1 MMNPNE
7 AETRKRL
14 IDAQIAKSGW
24 NLCDPIEVRFEV
36 TASGDDDDWFDGI
49 TDYSLY
55 APNGEIIAIVEA
67 KRQSRSPQTARRQ
80 AELYVERIEQNQS
93 FRPFVFLANGNEI
106 WFWNTEEETP
116 REVAGFFSRE
126 DLERLLFIKQ
136 NKQPLADASINKDI
150 SGRLYQQE
158 AIRRVSKTFEIDKKR
173 RALLVMATGTGK
185 TRTSMGLIDLFLK
198 TNQARRVL
206 FLADRD
212 ALVDQALT
220 DGIREHLPSEPND
233 RIFTHSIDKTKRLYV
248 ATLHTIGRCFEEFSP
263 AFFDLI
269 IFDEAHRSIFN
280 KLGEVIEYFDA
291 RMIGLTATPADFVDR
306 DTFLLFDCPDG
317 VPTFVYSYRQAIEDG
332 ILVDYSLYKAQTNFQ
347 RSGIKGVDLTE
358 EEQNLLIE
366 QGIDPDDI
374 DYAGTDIEKKVS
386 DKDTLRKQW
395 AEIWDVCLKD
405 GSGQLPGKT
414 IIFAITQAHAERL
427 MIAFEELH
435 PQFKALVRV
444 MTHDTERVRNGSWGD
459 GLITQFKK
467 NDMPRIAISVDM
479 LDTGIDV
486 PEIVNLV
493 FMKPVQSRI
502 KLEQMI
508 GRGTRHNDVCK
519 FRNRLPEGKKT
530 EFKIIDFWE
539 NDFNKKADET
549 NKQTVPVLVTVFN
562 TRLNIARLYL
572 KKQDSEDFKAT
583 ISDLREMVNRIP
595 QDSFQVKKILP
606 QISQVWDDSYWQ
618 FWSQNKL
625 DFLRLKLSPL
635 LRFVPNVD
643 VEAETFTSKVE
654 RLKYQILTGKDTE
667 KVIASINEDVSR
679 MPDFVLE
686 KPFCRESAELCM
698 SGQIRSA
705 NSQQLNAVIRNLA
718 PEMKNRRDME
728 NLFITLDLPDY
739 IATRGYITLSVGG
752 ERIFVEQYR
761 ERVEQRVNSLVE
773 NHPTVLAIRQGEAVS
788 DEQLIALEKVL
799 RKTLGVADVQLTK
812 DNIRKAYGFRV
823 NSFLGFI
830 RHLLELESLPNYETI
845 VARKFEEF
853 AAQHNYT
860 GEQLTFLRA
869 LQSEFLRKD
878 KLEHADLYDSNAIK
892 RFGNNAVD
900 RLFSETDK
908 AEILLFTEQIV
919 A

>member
-1 MMNPNE
+1 MNPNE
-7 AETRKRL
+7 AQTRKAL
-14 IDAQIAKSGW
+14 IDVQIAKAGW
-24 NLCDPIEVRFEV
+24 DLSDSNEVRFEV
-36 TASGDDDDWFDGI
+36 TASGIDDDWFDGI

-55 APNGEIIAIVEA
+55 LPNGEIIAIVEA
-67 KRQSRSPQTARRQ
+67 KRQSRSPQTAREQ
-80 AELYVERIEQNQS
+80 AILYAERIQRNQS
-93 FRPFVFLANGNEI
+93 FRPFVFLTNGVEI

-116 REVAGFFSRE
+116 RKVAGFFARE

-136 NKQPLADASINKDI
+136 NKQALAEASINTDI
-150 SGRLYQQE
+150 AGRLYQQE
-158 AIRRVSKTFEIDKKR
+158 AIRRVSKTFEVDKRR

-185 TRTSMGLIDLFLK
+185 TRTSMGLIELFLK
-198 TNQARRVL
+198 THQASRVL

-220 DGIREHLPSEPND
+220 DGIRQHLPTEPND
-233 RIFTHSIDKTKRLYV
+233 RIFTYNIDKSKRLYV

-280 KLGEVIEYFDA
+280 KLGEVIQYFDA

-317 VPTFVYSYRQAIEDG
+317 VPTFSYSYSQAIADG

-366 QGIDPDDI
+366 QGIDPDEV

-405 GSGQLPGKT
+405 ESGQLPGKT
-414 IIFAITQAHAERL
+414 IIFAMTQAHAERL

-435 PQFKALVRV
+435 PQFKDLVRV
-444 MTHDTERVRNGSWGD
+444 MTHDTERVRNGTWGD
-459 GLITQFKK
+459 GLITKFKK
-467 NDMPRIAISVDM
+467 QDVPRIAISVDM

-493 FMKPVQSRI
+493 FMKPVHSRI

-508 GRGTRHNDVCK
+508 GRGTRNDEACK
-519 FRNRLPEGKKT
+519 FKKRLPNGKKT

-539 NDFNKKADET
+539 NDFNKKAEET
-549 NKQTVPVLVTVFN
+549 IRQTVPVLVTIFN
-562 TRLNIARLYL
+562 TRLNIARHYL
-572 KKQDSEDFKAT
+572 NKQDSEDFKST
-583 ISDLREMVNRIP
+583 IFDLREMINRIP
-595 QDSFQVKKILP
+595 QDSFQVKKTFP
-606 QISQVWDDSYWQ
+606 QISQVWEDSYWQ
-618 FWSQNKL
+618 FWSGNKL
-625 DFLRLKLSPL
+625 DFLRLKISPL

-643 VEAETFTSKVE
+643 VEAETFTSKLE
-654 RLKYQILTGKDTE
+654 RLKYQILID
-667 KVIASINEDVSR
+667 KVAETTIESINEDVSR
-679 MPDFVLE
+679 LPNFVLE
-686 KPFCRESAELCM
+686 KPFCRDSAELCI
-698 SGQIRSA
+698 SGQIRTA
-705 NSQQLNAVIRNLA
+705 TTQQLNAVIRNLA
-718 PEMKNRRDME
+718 PEMKNRREKE

-739 IATRGYITLSVGG
+739 IATRGYITLSEGG
-752 ERIFVEQYR
+752 ERLFVEEYR
-761 ERVEQRVNSLVE
+761 ERVEQKVRSLVE
-773 NHPTVLAIRQGEAVS
+773 THPTVLAIRRGEAVS
-788 DEQLIALEKVL
+788 DEQLMALEKVL
-799 RKTLGVADVQLTK
+799 RETLSAADVQLTK

-853 AAQHNYT
+853 SAQHNYT
-860 GEQLTFLRA
+860 GDQLTFLRA

-878 KLEHADLYDSNAIK
+878 KLDLADLYDSNAIR

-900 RLFSETDK
+900 KLFSETDK
-908 AEILLFTEQIV
+908 AKILQFTEQIV

>member
-1 MMNPNE
+1 MNPNE
-7 AETRKRL
+7 AQTRKAL
-14 IDAQIAKSGW
+14 IDVQIAKAGW
-24 NLCDPIEVRFEV
+24 DLSNSNEVRFEV
-36 TASGDDDDWFDGI
+36 TASGIDDDWFDGI

-55 APNGEIIAIVEA
+55 LPNGEIIAIVEA
-67 KRQSRSPQTARRQ
+67 KRQSRSPQTAREQ
-80 AELYVERIEQNQS
+80 AKIYAERIQQNQS
-93 FRPFVFLANGNEI
+93 FRPFVFLTNGVEL

-116 REVAGFFSRE
+116 REVAGFFARD

-136 NKQPLADASINKDI
+136 SKLTLAGASINTDI
-150 SGRLYQQE
+150 AGRLYQQE
-158 AIRRVSKTFEIDKKR
+158 AIRRVSTTFEVDKKR

-185 TRTSMGLIDLFLK
+185 TRTSMGLIELFLK
-198 TNQARRVL
+198 THQASRVL

-220 DGIREHLPSEPND
+220 DGIRQHLPTEPND
-233 RIFTHSIDKTKRLYV
+233 RIFTYNIDKSKRLYV
-248 ATLHTIGRCFEEFSP
+248 ATLHTIGKCFEEFSP

-280 KLGEVIEYFDA
+280 KLGEVIQYFDA

-317 VPTFVYSYRQAIEDG
+317 VPTFSYPYRQAIADG

-366 QGIDPDDI
+366 QGIDPDEI

-395 AEIWDVCLKD
+395 AEVWDVCLKEE
-405 GSGQLPGKT
+405 SGQLPGKT
-414 IIFAITQAHAERL
+414 IIFAMTQAHAERL

-435 PQFKALVRV
+435 PQFKDLVRV
-444 MTHDTERVRNGSWGD
+444 MTHDTERVRNGTWGD
-459 GLITQFKK
+459 GLITKFKK
-467 NDMPRIAISVDM
+467 QDMPRIAISVDM

-493 FMKPVQSRI
+493 FMKPVHSRI
-502 KLEQMI
+502 KLDQMI
-508 GRGTRHNDVCK
+508 GRGTRNDEACK
-519 FRNRLPEGKKT
+519 FKNRLPNGKKT

-539 NDFNKKADET
+539 NDFNKKVEET
-549 NKQTVPVLVTVFN
+549 IRQTVPVLVTIFN
-562 TRLNIARLYL
+562 TRLNIARHYL
-572 KKQDSEDFKAT
+572 KKQDSEDFKST
-583 ISDLREMVNRIP
+583 IADLREMVNRIP

-606 QISQVWDDSYWQ
+606 QISQVWEDSYWQ

-643 VEAETFTSKVE
+643 VEAETFTSKLE
-654 RLKYQILTGKDTE
+654 RLKYQILID
-667 KVIASINEDVSR
+667 KVAESTVESINEDVSR
-679 MPDFVLE
+679 LPNFVLE
-686 KPFCRESAELCM
+686 KPFCRDSAELCI

-705 NSQQLNAVIRNLA
+705 TTQQLNAVIRYLA
-718 PEMKNRRDME
+718 PEMKNRREKE

-739 IATRGYITLSVGG
+739 IATRGYITLSEGG
-752 ERIFVEQYR
+752 ERLFVEEYR
-761 ERVEQRVNSLVE
+761 ERVEQKVNSLVE
-773 NHPTVLAIRQGEAVS
+773 THPTVLAIRRGEAVS
-788 DEQLIALEKVL
+788 DEQLMALEKVL
-799 RKTLGVADVQLTK
+799 RETLSAADVQLTK

-853 AAQHNYT
+853 SAQHNYT
-860 GEQLTFLRA
+860 GDQLTFLRA

-878 KLEHADLYDSNAIK
+878 KLDLADLYDSNAIR

-908 AEILLFTEQIV
+908 AKILQFTEQIV

>member
-1 MMNPNE
+1 MNLNE
-7 AETRKRL
+7 NQTRKQL
-14 IDAQIAKSGW
+14 IDGQIAKAVW
-24 NLCDPIEVRFEV
+24 NITDLTQVGFEV
-36 TASGDDDDWFDGI
+36 PASGDVEDWTDGI

-55 APNGEIIAIVEA
+55 LPNGEIIAVVEA
-67 KRQSRSPQTARRQ
+67 KKQSRSPHTARQQ
-80 AELYVERIEQNQS
+80 ALIYAEKIERNQS
-93 FRPFVFLANGNEI
+93 FRPFVFLANGIEI
-106 WFWNTEEETP
+106 WFWDTEDETP
-116 REVAGFFSRE
+116 REVAGFFSRD

-136 NKQPLADASINKDI
+136 NKTSLADALINTDI

-158 AIRRVSKTFEIDKKR
+158 AIRRVSTAFDVDKKR

-220 DGIREHLPSEPND
+220 DGIRQHLPNEPND

-280 KLGEVIEYFDA
+280 KLGEVIQYFDA

-306 DTFLLFDCPDG
+306 DTFLLFDCPDII
-317 VPTFVYSYRQAIEDG
+317 PTFCYSYKTAIDEKV
-332 ILVDYSLYKAQTNFQ
+332 LVDYSLYKAQTNFQ

-366 QGIDPDDI
+366 QGIDPDEI
-374 DYAGTDIEKKVS
+374 DYSGTDIEKTVS
-386 DKDTLRKQW
+386 DKDTLRRQW

-405 GSGQLPGKT
+405 ESGQLPGKT
-414 IIFAITQAHAERL
+414 IVFAMTQAHAERL
-427 MIAFEELH
+427 MVAFEEMY
-435 PQFKALVRV
+435 PQFPDLVRV
-444 MTHDTERVRNGSWGD
+444 MTHDTERVRNGSWGE
-459 GLITQFKK
+459 GLITKFKK
-467 NDMPRIAISVDM
+467 RDMPRIAISVDM

-493 FMKPVQSRI
+493 FMKPVRSRI

-508 GRGTRHNDVCK
+508 GRGTRSNEACK
-519 FRNRLPEGKKT
+519 YKDRLPEGVKT

-539 NDFNKKADET
+539 NDFNKKAEES
-549 NKQTVPVLVTVFN
+549 NKQTVPVLVTIFN
-562 TRLNIARLYL
+562 TRLNTARLYL
-572 KKQDSEDFKAT
+572 KKQDSEDFQAT
-583 ISDLREMVNRIP
+583 IGDLREMVNRIP

-606 QISQVWDDSYWQ
+606 QISQIWEDSYWK
-618 FWSQNKL
+618 FWSPNKF
-625 DFLRLKLSPL
+625 DFLRVKIAPL

-643 VEAETFTSKVE
+643 VQAETFTSKVE
-654 RLKYQILTGKDTE
+654 RLKYQILTE
-667 KVIASINEDVSR
+667 KVLESTLESINEDVSR
-679 MPDFVLE
+679 LPDFVLD
-686 KPFCRESAELCM
+686 KPFCKESAELCM
-698 SGQIRSA
+698 SGNIRSA
-705 NSQQLNAVIRNLA
+705 TPQQLNTVIRNLA
-718 PEMKNRRDME
+718 PEMKNRRDKE
-728 NLFITLDLPDY
+728 NLFITLDLPDF
-739 IATRGYITLSVGG
+739 ILTRGYITLSEGG

-761 ERVEQRVNSLVE
+761 ERVEQKINSLVE
-773 NHPTVLAIRQGEAVS
+773 NHPTVEAIRRGEIVT

-799 RKTLGVADVQLTK
+799 RKTLGAAEVQLTK

-845 VARKFEEF
+845 VARQFEEF
-853 AAQHNYT
+853 SAEHHYND
-860 GEQLTFLRA
+860 EQLNFLRA
-869 LQSEFLRKD
+869 LQSEFLRKN
-878 KLEHADLYDSNAIK
+878 KLEEVDLYDGISIK
-892 RFGNNAVD
+892 NFGMNKVD
-900 RLFSETDK
+900 QLFTKDDK
-908 AEILLFTEQIV
+908 AKILQFTKKI
-919 A
+919 AA

>member
-1 MMNPNE
+1 MNPNE
-7 AETRKRL
+7 AQTRKAL
-14 IDAQIAKSGW
+14 IDVQIAKAGW
-24 NLCDPIEVRFEV
+24 DLSDSNEVRFEV
-36 TASGDDDDWFDGI
+36 TASGIDDDWFDGI

-55 APNGEIIAIVEA
+55 LPNGEIIAIVEA
-67 KRQSRSPQTARRQ
+67 KRQSRSPQTAREQ
-80 AELYVERIEQNQS
+80 AKLYAERIQQNQS
-93 FRPFVFLANGNEI
+93 FRPFVFLTNGVEI

-116 REVAGFFSRE
+116 REVAGFFARD
-126 DLERLLFIKQ
+126 DLERLLFINQ
-136 NKQPLADASINKDI
+136 NKLALAQSSINTDI
-150 SGRLYQQE
+150 AGRLYQQE
-158 AIRRVSKTFEIDKKR
+158 AIRRVSKTFEDDKKR

-185 TRTSMGLIDLFLK
+185 TRTSMGLIELFLK
-198 TNQARRVL
+198 THQATRVL

-220 DGIREHLPSEPND
+220 DGIRQHLPTEPND
-233 RIFTHSIDKTKRLYV
+233 RIFTYNIDKSKRLYV
-248 ATLHTIGRCFEEFSP
+248 ATLHTIGRCFEDFSP

-280 KLGEVIEYFDA
+280 KLGEVIQYFDA

-317 VPTFVYSYRQAIEDG
+317 VPTFSYPYSQAIADG

-366 QGIDPDDI
+366 QGIDPDEI
-374 DYAGTDIEKKVS
+374 DYAGTDIEQKVS

-395 AEIWDVCLKD
+395 AEVWDVCLKD
-405 GSGQLPGKT
+405 ESGQLPGKT
-414 IIFAITQAHAERL
+414 IIFAMTQAHAERL

-435 PQFKALVRV
+435 PQFKDLVRV
-444 MTHDTERVRNGSWGD
+444 MTHDTERVRNGAWGD
-459 GLITQFKK
+459 GLITKFKK
-467 NDMPRIAISVDM
+467 HDMPRIAISVDM

-493 FMKPVQSRI
+493 FMKPVHSRI

-508 GRGTRHNDVCK
+508 GRGTRNDEACK
-519 FRNRLPEGKKT
+519 FKNRLPDGKKT

-539 NDFNKKADET
+539 NDFNKKAEDT
-549 NKQTVPVLVTVFN
+549 IKQTVPVLVTIFN
-562 TRLNIARLYL
+562 TRLNIARHYL
-572 KKQDSEDFKAT
+572 RKQDSEDFKST
-583 ISDLREMVNRIP
+583 IADLHEMVNRIP
-595 QDSFQVKKILP
+595 QDSFQVKKTLP
-606 QISQVWDDSYWQ
+606 QISQVWEDSYWQ

-643 VEAETFTSKVE
+643 VEAETFTSKLE
-654 RLKYQILTGKDTE
+654 RLKYQILID
-667 KVIASINEDVSR
+667 KVAESTIESINEDVSR
-679 MPDFVLE
+679 LPNFVLE
-686 KPFCRESAELCM
+686 KPFCRDSAELCI

-705 NSQQLNAVIRNLA
+705 TPQQLNAVIRNLA
-718 PEMKNRRDME
+718 PEMKNRREKE

-739 IATRGYITLSVGG
+739 IATRGYITLSEGG
-752 ERIFVEQYR
+752 ERLFVEEYR
-761 ERVEQRVNSLVE
+761 ERVEQKINSLVE
-773 NHPTVLAIRQGEAVS
+773 AHPTVLAIRRGEAVF

-799 RKTLGVADVQLTK
+799 RQTLSAADVQLTK

-853 AAQHNYT
+853 SAQHNYT
-860 GEQLTFLRA
+860 GDQLTFLRA

-878 KLEHADLYDSNAIK
+878 KLDLADLYDSNAIR

-908 AEILLFTEQIV
+908 AKILQFTEQIV

>member
-1 MMNPNE
+1 MNPNE
-7 AETRKRL
+7 AQTRKAL
-14 IDAQIAKSGW
+14 IDVQIAKAGW
-24 NLCDPIEVRFEV
+24 DLSDSNEVRFEV
-36 TASGDDDDWFDGI
+36 TASGIDDDWFDGI

-55 APNGEIIAIVEA
+55 LPNGEIVAIVEA
-67 KRQSRSPQTARRQ
+67 KRQSRSPQTAREQ
-80 AELYVERIEQNQS
+80 AKLYAERIQRNQS
-93 FRPFVFLANGNEI
+93 FRPFVFLANGVEI

-116 REVAGFFSRE
+116 REVAGFFARD

-136 NKQPLADASINKDI
+136 NKLALAQASINTDI
-150 SGRLYQQE
+150 AGRLYQQE
-158 AIRRVSKTFEIDKKR
+158 AIRRVSKTFEVNKKR

-185 TRTSMGLIDLFLK
+185 TRTSMGLIELFLK
-198 TNQARRVL
+198 TRQATRVL

-220 DGIREHLPSEPND
+220 DGIREHLPTEPND
-233 RIFTHSIDKTKRLYV
+233 RIFTYNIDKSKRLYV

-280 KLGEVIEYFDA
+280 KLGEVIQYFDA
-291 RMIGLTATPADFVDR
+291 KMIGLTATPADFVDR

-317 VPTFVYSYRQAIEDG
+317 VPTFSYPYSQAIADG

-366 QGIDPDDI
+366 QGIDPDKI

-386 DKDTLRKQW
+386 DRDTLRKQW
-395 AEIWDVCLKD
+395 AEVWDVCLKD
-405 GSGQLPGKT
+405 ESGQLPGKT
-414 IIFAITQAHAERL
+414 IIFAMTQAHAERL

-435 PQFKALVRV
+435 PQFKDLVRV
-444 MTHDTERVRNGSWGD
+444 MTHDTERVRNGTWGD
-459 GLITQFKK
+459 GLITKFKK
-467 NDMPRIAISVDM
+467 QDMPRIAISVDM

-493 FMKPVQSRI
+493 FMKPVHSRI

-508 GRGTRHNDVCK
+508 GRGTRNDEACK
-519 FRNRLPEGKKT
+519 FKNRLPEGKKT

-549 NKQTVPVLVTVFN
+549 IRQTVPVLVTIFN
-562 TRLNIARLYL
+562 TRLDIARHYL
-572 KKQDSEDFKAT
+572 KKQDSEDFKST
-583 ISDLREMVNRIP
+583 IADLHEMVNRIP
-595 QDSFQVKKILP
+595 QDSFQVKKTLP
-606 QISQVWDDSYWQ
+606 QISQVWEDSYWQ

-643 VEAETFTSKVE
+643 VEAETFTSKLE
-654 RLKYQILTGKDTE
+654 RLKYQILIDEVAESTIE
-667 KVIASINEDVSR
+667 SINEDVSR
-679 MPDFVLE
+679 LPNFVLE
-686 KPFCRESAELCM
+686 KPFCREAAELCI

-705 NSQQLNAVIRNLA
+705 TPQQLNAVIRNLA
-718 PEMKNRRDME
+718 PEMKNRREKE

-739 IATRGYITLSVGG
+739 IATRGYITLSEGG
-752 ERIFVEQYR
+752 ERLFVEEYR
-761 ERVEQRVNSLVE
+761 ERVEQKVNLLVE
-773 NHPTVLAIRQGEAVS
+773 THPTVLAIRRGESVS
-788 DEQLIALEKVL
+788 DEQLMALEKVL
-799 RKTLGVADVQLTK
+799 RETLSAADVQLTK

-853 AAQHNYT
+853 SAQHNYT
-860 GEQLTFLRA
+860 GDQLTFLRA

-878 KLEHADLYDSNAIK
+878 KLDLADLYDSNAIR

-908 AEILLFTEQIV
+908 AKILQFTEQIV

>member
-1 MMNPNE
+1 MNPNE
-7 AETRKRL
+7 AQTRKQL
-14 IDAQIAKSGW
+14 IDGHIAKAGW
-24 NLCDPIEVRFEV
+24 NLFDPNEVRFEV

-80 AELYVERIEQNQS
+80 AELYVERIQRNQS
-93 FRPFVFLANGNEI
+93 FRPFVFLTNGVEI

-126 DLERLLFIKQ
+126 DLERMLFIKQ
-136 NKQPLADASINKDI
+136 NKLPLAEASIDTDI

-158 AIRRVSKTFEIDKKR
+158 AIRRVSKTFEVDKKR

-291 RMIGLTATPADFVDR
+291 LMIGLTATPADFVDR

-317 VPTFVYSYRQAIEDG
+317 IPTFNYPYRQAIKDG

-366 QGIDPDDI
+366 QGIDPDEI
-374 DYAGTDIEKKVS
+374 DYAGTDLEKKVS

-405 GSGQLPGKT
+405 ESGQLPGKT
-414 IIFAITQAHAERL
+414 IIFAMTQGHAERL
-427 MIAFEELH
+427 MLAFEELH
-435 PQFKALVRV
+435 PQFKDLVRV

-467 NDMPRIAISVDM
+467 NDLPRIAISVDM

-519 FRNRLPEGKKT
+519 FKSRLPNGKKT

-539 NDFNKKADET
+539 NDFNKKADDA
-549 NKQTVPVLVTVFN
+549 NKQTVPVLVTIFN
-562 TRLNIARLYL
+562 TRLNIAKLYL

-606 QISQVWDDSYWQ
+606 QISQVWEDSYWQ

-625 DFLRLKLSPL
+625 DFLRFKLSPL

-667 KVIASINEDVSR
+667 SVIASINEDVSR
-679 MPDFVLE
+679 LPDFVLE
-686 KPFCRESAELCM
+686 KPFCRESAELCI

-705 NSQQLNAVIRNLA
+705 SPQRLNAVIRNLA
-718 PEMKNRRDME
+718 PEMKNRREKE

-739 IATRGYITLSVGG
+739 IATRGYITLNVGG

-761 ERVEQRVNSLVE
+761 ERIEQKVNSLVE
-773 NHPTVLAIRQGEAVS
+773 NHPTVLAIRRGEAVS

-799 RKTLGVADVQLTK
+799 RQTLNVADVQLTK

-830 RHLLELESLPNYETI
+830 RHLLGLESLPNYET
-845 VARKFEEF
+845 VVGRKFEEF
-853 AAQHNYT
+853 SAQHNYT

-878 KLEHADLYDSNAIK
+878 KLEHADLYDSNAIR

-900 RLFSETDK
+900 RLFTETDK
-908 AEILLFTEQIV
+908 AEILLFTDQIV